1 MHDEQDL
8 KCRTG
13 RAGISSEPIS
23 NEPPEERLIK
33 NHYEEV
39 WAGRGPAVP
48 AIVCTLAFEADS
60 KRLLA
65 RADRSA
71 SLLDCDILDR
81 IRLVGLAVS
90 LGAYMMINA
99 WGPLQH
105 FTQPAAALRRALLP
119 RWHYVVFAHRACG
132 LSGFSEFPR
141 DSEFRIRRVRK

>member
-81 IRLVGLAVS
+81 IRLVGLTVS
-90 LGAYMMINA
+90 LEAYMMINA
-99 WGPLQH
+99 WRPLQH
-105 FTQPAAALRRALLP
+105 FTQPAAAPRRALAEVALGGYLHIAP
-119 RWHYVVFAHRACG
+119 AANRDSPNSQG
-132 LSGFSEFPR
+132 IPTSEF
-141 DSEFRIRRVRK
+141 